1 VQNLDFNNTRTF
13 ASVKRSGHGTGE
25 ITEDAPASRAG
36 RPTMLRTAFL
46 WIHVLCGASWVA
58 VSLSFVLAAGASTE
72 TERAGFAARVA
83 PVLNRLNLAAIVIL
97 PVSGIAN
104 LIFVARERHFS
115 LPTAFVEVLSAKLLL
130 LCGMA
135 AALALAWGA
144 AARLG
149 SGTPP
154 RTSGDGERRLLWL
167 YSAMAAMGAV
177 ALMLGLWLAGSA

>member
-1 VQNLDFNNTRTF
+1 
-13 ASVKRSGHGTGE
+13 
-25 ITEDAPASRAG
+25 
-36 RPTMLRTAFL
+36 
-46 WIHVLCGASWVA
+46 VLCGALWVV

-97 PVSGIAN
+97 PASGIAN
-104 LIFVARERHFS
+104 LAFVARERHFN
-115 LPTAFVEVLSAKLLL
+115 LPSAFVEVLGAKLVL

-135 AALALAWGA
+135 AALALAWGTVV
-144 AARLG
+144 RLG
-149 SGTPP
+149 SGAPP
-154 RTSGDGERRLLWL
+154 AASGAGERRLLWL

>member
-1 VQNLDFNNTRTF
+1 
-13 ASVKRSGHGTGE
+13 
-25 ITEDAPASRAG
+25 
-36 RPTMLRTAFL
+36 M
-46 WIHVLCGASWVA
+46 WVA

-97 PVSGIAN
+97 PISGIAN

-115 LPTAFVEVLSAKLLL
+115 LPSAFVEVLGAKLLL

-135 AALALAWGA
+135 GALMLAWGA
-144 AARLG
+144 VGRLG
-149 SGTPP
+149 SEA
-154 RTSGDGERRLLWL
+154 SGAGERRLLWL
-167 YSAMAAMGAV
+167 YSAMVAMGAV